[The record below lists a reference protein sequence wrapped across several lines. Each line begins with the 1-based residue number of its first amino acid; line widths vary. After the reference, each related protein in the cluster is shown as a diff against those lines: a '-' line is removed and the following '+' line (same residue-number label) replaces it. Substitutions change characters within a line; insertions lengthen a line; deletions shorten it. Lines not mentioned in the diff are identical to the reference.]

1 MKHPNIINYFS
12 IEKRERQIY
21 RDSITIEILIL
32 MEYMNYN
39 LTDFIEEY
47 KNENNIKYLPIDI
60 VLKISYQILQGIYY
74 LHSNRI
80 MHRDLKLENVL
91 IEDLNS
97 IKITDFGYSI
107 NILKHQTF
115 QKRTILGSPGLIP
128 PEVLMDE
135 NSSFESDMWTFGCI
149 MYQLIS
155 GEIPYNNFL
164 KNHGKEGIIE
174 IYHFANPLEDA
185 SDDTLN
191 ILYDRKNR
199 KILKILRECWRESLV
214 HRISS
219 KELLEDDIWN
229 KYKNS

>member
-1 MKHPNIINYFS
+1 
-12 IEKRERQIY
+12 
-21 RDSITIEILIL
+21 
-32 MEYMNYN
+32 
-39 LTDFIEEY
+39 
-47 KNENNIKYLPIDI
+47 
-60 VLKISYQILQGIYY
+60 
-74 LHSNRI
+74 
-80 MHRDLKLENVL
+80 
-91 IEDLNS
+91 
-97 IKITDFGYSI
+97 
-107 NILKHQTF
+107 
-115 QKRTILGSPGLIP
+115 
-128 PEVLMDE
+128 
-135 NSSFESDMWTFGCI
+135 

-164 KNHGKEGIIE
+164 KNHGKEGITE